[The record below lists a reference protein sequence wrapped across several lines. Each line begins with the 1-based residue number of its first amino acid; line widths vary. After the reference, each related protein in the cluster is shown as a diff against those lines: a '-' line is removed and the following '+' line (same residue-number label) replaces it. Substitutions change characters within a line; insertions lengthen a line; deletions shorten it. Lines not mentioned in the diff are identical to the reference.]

1 VPPTTPTGTYS
12 VATLT
17 GGQSGLTLQLPAEA
31 TAFAGSRQAGISL
44 VDPDTLN
51 LAQVNGIDGSGL
63 AGGGGLLSLLAG
75 KLATIN
81 AAADGVIS
89 ALARNIAGDAS
100 ASAGLVAE
108 GLNNA
113 ALTAGGDGTVAAR
126 ATINAIADAS
136 STGNSSATDNSLST
150 LNLAARAIE
159 AGKANQDISL
169 GGNGTISADA
179 AIDGRSSASLVS
191 GNADALATL
200 EVSGLQ
206 ASNAGFVVT
215 IGDAGDLAASA
226 RLGSTASPL
235 LISALSSGM
244 GNATA
249 QGASSVEGILGTYD
263 ATAGFSQLRT
273 GDQAS
278 ISSVATDNLQLT
290 AAATNG
296 AARASLG
303 DISGTGTANV
313 IGIRDMAITVGAG
326 LAEITST
333 ATGVANLS
341 AMSVTGDASANGS
354 TSTAGILSDTPSVQL
369 GITAGNQG
377 EIAALASQK
386 SVASATSVSGQ
397 ASSNLSN
404 SSVALQS
411 VQLTL
416 AGTAQIRA
424 EALTELLSR
433 SQSVSSNASA

>member
-1 VPPTTPTGTYS
+1 M
-12 VATLT
+12 L
-17 GGQSGLTLQLPAEA
+17 
-31 TAFAGSRQAGISL
+31 R
-44 VDPDTLN
+44 
-51 LAQVNGIDGSGL
+51 
-63 AGGGGLLSLLAG
+63 
-75 KLATIN
+75 KLRDVELRVLGAKHP
-81 AAADGVIS
+81 G
-89 ALARNIAGDAS
+89 
-100 ASAGLVAE
+100 
-108 GLNNA
+108 
-113 ALTAGGDGTVAAR
+113 ALTT
-126 ATINAIADAS
+126 
-136 STGNSSATDNSLST
+136 
-150 LNLAARAIE
+150 
-159 AGKANQDISL
+159 
-169 GGNGTISADA
+169 
-179 AIDGRSSASLVS
+179 
-191 GNADALATL
+191 
-200 EVSGLQ
+200 
-206 ASNAGFVVT
+206 
-215 IGDAGDLAASA
+215 AGDLAASA

-235 LISALSSGM
+235 LISALSSGV